1 MDEDRIA
8 DIILILGYLSII
20 IMRILN
26 IINWSWFWILCP
38 FWLPVAGILLGL
50 VLGVVIGIPFD
61 IYIKTMEKRKNELN

>member
-61 IYIKTMEKRKNELN
+61 IYIKTKEKRKNERN